1 MHDLAAAI
9 DQELRPREAAGIDIT
24 LLQVI
29 FEPIER
35 RLGHSGGFGRGG
47 GRGYHRALI
56 SGGRCGLDS
65 RKVCA
70 VPTGRAYPARSA
82 GIGCPQPSFIPQD
95 SKMRQFSETELTAA
109 VIRSFDDTPN
119 PRAKFLLQEL
129 VKSLHDYVRKT
140 DLTFEEWEY
149 AIDFLTRTGQK
160 CTEIRQ
166 EFILLSDV
174 LGVSMLVDAV
184 NHRDREGATETTVLG
199 PFYVGEHKV
208 APHGTDISAS
218 LPGERMFVQSRVAD
232 LKGKPLAGV
241 PVDVWHADDDGFYDS
256 QKPSYATQ
264 GPSSRARFIT
274 DADGRF
280 FFRTILPCSYPI
292 PTDGPVGEMIV
303 QTRRHAMRPAHV
315 HFLVDA
321 PGHQP
326 LITHVF
332 MDGDKYLDSDVV
344 FGVKDELVARIERRT
359 DPTMPDGKPAAAPW
373 HLMTYE
379 FRMKPGDGSAP
390 KPMGVKAKEDA

>member
-1 MHDLAAAI
+1 M
-9 DQELRPREAAGIDIT
+9 T
-24 LLQVI
+24 
-29 FEPIER
+29 
-35 RLGHSGGFGRGG
+35 
-47 GRGYHRALI
+47 
-56 SGGRCGLDS
+56 
-65 RKVCA
+65 
-70 VPTGRAYPARSA
+70 
-82 GIGCPQPSFIPQD
+82 
-95 SKMRQFSETELTAA
+95 QFSETELTTA
-109 VIRSFDDTPN
+109 VIRSFDDAPD

-129 VKSLHDYVRKT
+129 VKSLHEYVRNT
-140 DLTFEEWEY
+140 DLTMEEWEF

-160 CTEIRQ
+160 CTDIRQ

-208 APHGTDISAS
+208 TPHGTDISS
-218 LPGERMFVQSRVAD
+218 DLPGERMFVQSRVTD
-232 LKGKPLAGV
+232 INGKPLQGV

-256 QKPSYATQ
+256 QKPTYASQ

-292 PTDGPVGEMIV
+292 PTDGPVGEMIHA
-303 QTRRHAMRPAHV
+303 TKRPAMRPAHV
-315 HFLVDA
+315 HFLVAA
-321 PGHQP
+321 PGYQP

-332 MDGDKYLDSDVV
+332 IDGDPNIDCDVV
-344 FGVKDELVARIERRT
+344 FGVKDELIATIEKRS
-359 DPTMPDGKPAAAPW
+359 DPLMPDGKPAPVPW

-379 FRMKPGDGSAP
+379 FRMKPGGGAAP
-390 KPMGVKAKEDA
+390 KPLGVRATEDA

>member
-1 MHDLAAAI
+1 M
-9 DQELRPREAAGIDIT
+9 
-24 LLQVI
+24 
-29 FEPIER
+29 
-35 RLGHSGGFGRGG
+35 
-47 GRGYHRALI
+47 
-56 SGGRCGLDS
+56 
-65 RKVCA
+65 
-70 VPTGRAYPARSA
+70 
-82 GIGCPQPSFIPQD
+82 PQFN
-95 SKMRQFSETELTAA
+95 ETELTAA
-109 VIRSFDDTPN
+109 VIRSFDEAPD

-129 VKSLHDYVRKT
+129 VTSLHEYVRKT

-208 APHGTDISAS
+208 TPHGTDISGK
-218 LPGERMFVQSRVAD
+218 LPGERMFVQSCVTD

-292 PTDGPVGEMIV
+292 PTDGPVGEMIHA
-303 QTRRHAMRPAHV
+303 TRRPALRPAHI
-315 HFLVDA
+315 HFLVAA
-321 PGHQP
+321 PGYQP
-326 LITHVF
+326 LVTHVF
-332 MDGDKYLDSDVV
+332 IGGDPNIDCDVV
-344 FGVKDELVARIERRT
+344 FGVKDELIANIEKRT
-359 DPTMPDGKPAAAPW
+359 DPLMPDGKPAPTPW

-379 FRMKPGDGSAP
+379 FRMRPGEGAAP
-390 KPMGVKAKEDA
+390 KPLGAKTTEDA